1 MRCKI
6 LLLLFFALFLVC
18 HKADSQT
25 VSRWLSFPRENQP
38 GFIKDPL
45 AKGNLAKTL
54 LKFQYE
60 TEPVTPLMRKLFKSF
75 PEAFPQELITTQT
88 LDIGRSTIILEEL
101 KDEADEILQQQFL
114 TASDS
119 IKLPSS
125 QIR

>member
-1 MRCKI
+1 MRCKTLI
-6 LLLLFFALFLVC
+6 ILFFALFLVS

-25 VSRWLSFPRENQP
+25 VSRWLSFPRETRP
-38 GFIKDPL
+38 GIIKDPL
-45 AKGNLAKTL
+45 AHGNHGKTL

-60 TEPVTPLMRKLFKSF
+60 TEPVTPLMRKLFKTF
-75 PEAFPQELITTQT
+75 PEAFPPPPVATQT
-88 LDIGRSTIILEEL
+88 LNIGRSTMMLKEL
-101 KDEADEILQQQFL
+101 KDEADEILQHQFL